1 MSEICI
7 YKFINKVNGKV
18 YVGKTTNFTER
29 IKKHYRRFLSGEQS
43 NLALYRALKKYG
55 WENFSIEKIEEC
67 SEEKLNER
75 ECYWIEYYDS
85 YFNGYNETR
94 GGDGSTLYDYKKI
107 VELWEQG
114 NLMSEIQGILGCS
127 KGVVQRALNSYK
139 IKDRRARICTPVV
152 QYSLDGNLSKSI
164 LLLEK
169 LCEPLVSHVDPVSPR
184 VVRKINKAQAASCG
198 FIKERHRQYTLW
210 IVTN

>member
-1 MSEICI
+1 MNEICI
-7 YKFINKVNGKV
+7 YKFVNKVNGKV

-43 NLALYRALKKYG
+43 NLALYKALKKYG

-94 GGDGSTLYDYKKI
+94 GGDGGTLYDYKKI

-114 NLMSEIQGILGCS
+114 NLMSEIQTILGCS

-139 IKDRRARICTPVV
+139 IKDRRARIYTPVV
-152 QYSLDGNLSKSI
+152 QYTLEGELVQKYFSITEAAKVTGIDSSGISKCCRGK
-164 LLLEK
+164 LKTTGGYVWKYEEEK
-169 LCEPLVSHVDPVSPR
+169 
-184 VVRKINKAQAASCG
+184 
-198 FIKERHRQYTLW
+198 
-210 IVTN
+210 